1 MVHVT
6 EYADCGELMW
16 ATRLADSEGEYEC
29 WELLSP
35 KAVHRVSVSDKCMAT
50 IAPSGQLV
58 LAMLG
63 MEQQSVTL
71 RSCRALEGITGDEGR
86 QLWEFHLGLA
96 LNESHGQMIQALW
109 RFYAMLPPGGL
120 RRFSLGILRD
130 RRFITGFYRGRASH
144 HHHHDHVGGLLEHS
158 VEVAMTARMLCRQY
172 RLDGRTADVAFLGGL
187 LHDVGKLYLYYN
199 VEAGEGICSQHE
211 ALNFMKLEPHLQS
224 LMSQDPGHLKPCRP
238 ACPHRLASRLS
249 SICRRLSS
257 RWRIDYR
264 PKYSTGA
271 GCLQDCPIF
280 TGFGNRPAIRGFTSG
295 WIDGV
300 VVGLNRF

>member
-120 RRFSLGILRD
+120 RRFSSGSYVTGVLSPG
-130 RRFITGFYRGRASH
+130 FIEAGRAITIIMTMW
-144 HHHHDHVGGLLEHS
+144 
-158 VEVAMTARMLCRQY
+158 VAC
-172 RLDGRTADVAFLGGL
+172 
-187 LHDVGKLYLYYN
+187 
-199 VEAGEGICSQHE
+199 
-211 ALNFMKLEPHLQS
+211 
-224 LMSQDPGHLKPCRP
+224 
-238 ACPHRLASRLS
+238 
-249 SICRRLSS
+249 
-257 RWRIDYR
+257 W
-264 PKYSTGA
+264 ST
-271 GCLQDCPIF
+271 
-280 TGFGNRPAIRGFTSG
+280 
-295 WIDGV
+295 V
-300 VVGLNRF
+300 

>member
-71 RSCRALEGITGDEGR
+71 RSWRALEGITGDEGR

-96 LNESHGQMIQALW
+96 LNL
-109 RFYAMLPPGGL
+109 L
-120 RRFSLGILRD
+120 RLNCQQIR
-130 RRFITGFYRGRASH
+130 
-144 HHHHDHVGGLLEHS
+144 HS
-158 VEVAMTARMLCRQY
+158 VDRMFSMQ
-172 RLDGRTADVAFLGGL
+172 FLQ
-187 LHDVGKLYLYYN
+187 
-199 VEAGEGICSQHE
+199 I
-211 ALNFMKLEPHLQS
+211 
-224 LMSQDPGHLKPCRP
+224 
-238 ACPHRLASRLS
+238 
-249 SICRRLSS
+249 
-257 RWRIDYR
+257 
-264 PKYSTGA
+264 
-271 GCLQDCPIF
+271 
-280 TGFGNRPAIRGFTSG
+280 
-295 WIDGV
+295 
-300 VVGLNRF
+300 